1 MSATIESAATA
12 KSVLTEE
19 EAKAAIAPYVEG
31 MLEWY
36 WHETDKWEH
45 MAWRLQTAILIM
57 SSLVTVVAALPST
70 APEYQPWMKWL
81 VVIISASTTLLSGLL
96 SKSGIE
102 RTAQLREQG
111 RIKLVALQQKTVL
124 RFTKKMMTEE
134 ERAAYLE
141 KVIDAAELVEQQFG
155 VHPLT
160 AGKRHSK

>member
-1 MSATIESAATA
+1 MPATNESAATV

-19 EAKAAIAPYVEG
+19 EAKAAVRPYIEG

-45 MAWRLQTAILIM
+45 MAGRLQTAILVM
-57 SSLVTVVAALPST
+57 SSLVTIVAALPLT
-70 APEYQPWMKWL
+70 DPYYQPWMKWL

-96 SKSGIE
+96 SRSGVE

-111 RIKLVALQQKTVL
+111 RIKLVALQQKAIL
-124 RFTKKMMTEE
+124 RFTKRMMTEE
-134 ERAAYLE
+134 ERVVYLE
-141 KVIDAAELVEQQFG
+141 KLIDAAEVIEQQFG

-160 AGKRHSK
+160 ASKQHSK